1 MIERDEAPADRGLPE
16 AASAPVIERLRDVER
31 RMDPAEI
38 AGVWIFPPL
47 PDLEESSEFVLLSRY
62 LTDGRL
68 RLYTSGLRRRAR
80 EAGSAAGEDP
90 EAGGGTGSEG
100 GAPEP
105 PTGADH
111 EVTEHG
117 AVPADRLP
125 RLLDRFRRR
134 IDQDADPRHVAIE
147 GSRERWEALVP
158 PPDPEAGEEA
168 ASDAGEGA
176 ASDAREG
183 AASDAGDPAAR
194 EAGAGHVPR
203 AGEGAVPPPGGGA
216 PDGTSPGPEDV
227 EPWGVEP

>member
-1 MIERDEAPADRGLPE
+1 MIERDETPADRGLPE
-16 AASAPVIERLRDVER
+16 AASTPVIERLRDVER

-47 PDLEESSEFVLLSRY
+47 PDLEASSEFVLLSRY

-80 EAGSAAGEDP
+80 EAESAAGDAG
-90 EAGGGTGSEG
+90 EAGGTGSGSEG
-100 GAPEP
+100 ASSSP

-134 IDQDADPRHVAIE
+134 IDQEADPRHVAIE

-158 PPDPEAGEEA
+158 RPEPE
-168 ASDAGEGA
+168 AGEGA
-176 ASDAREG
+176 ALE
-183 AASDAGDPAAR
+183 AGDT
-194 EAGAGHVPR
+194 VPE
-203 AGEGAVPPPGGGA
+203 GEP
-216 PDGTSPGPEDV
+216 PGPEHV
-227 EPWGVEP
+227 EAEGAKA

>member
-62 LTDGRL
+62 LDDGRL

-80 EAGSAAGEDP
+80 KVESAERAAG
-90 EAGGGTGSEG
+90 EAGGGSGSEG
-100 GAPEP
+100 GPSAPP
-105 PTGADH
+105 PGADH

-134 IDQDADPRHVAIE
+134 IDQEADPRHVAIG

-158 PPDPEAGEEA
+158 RSEPEAGE
-168 ASDAGEGA
+168 GA
-176 ASDAREG
+176 DLE
-183 AASDAGDPAAR
+183 AGDGSGP
-194 EAGAGHVPR
+194 EAGD
-203 AGEGAVPPPGGGA
+203 AVPERGPPW
-216 PDGTSPGPEDV
+216 PEDV
-227 EPWGVEP
+227 ETEGAEA